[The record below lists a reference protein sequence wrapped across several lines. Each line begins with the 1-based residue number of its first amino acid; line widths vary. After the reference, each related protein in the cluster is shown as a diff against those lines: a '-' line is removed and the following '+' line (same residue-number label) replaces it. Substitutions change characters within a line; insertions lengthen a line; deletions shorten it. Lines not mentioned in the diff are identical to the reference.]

1 MEIQVEQQIKDAAVE
16 VFQKAGL
23 TEEEAVALFYK
34 RTAATG
40 KLTFPVEEERKDENK
55 KVKRRRMNERFAEW
69 DAFSKR
75 SCKYVRKTAFSY
87 SSF

>member
-23 TEEEAVALFYK
+23 TEEEAVALFYT

-40 KLTFPVEEERKDENK
+40 NLTFPVEEERKDENR

-69 DAFSKR
+69 DAF
-75 SCKYVRKTAFSY
+75 
-87 SSF
+87 

>member
-55 KVKRRRMNERFAEW
+55 KVKKEKSELVLFIRDMLISFAI
-69 DAFSKR
+69 
-75 SCKYVRKTAFSY
+75 
-87 SSF
+87 SF

>member
-1 MEIQVEQQIKDAAVE
+1 MEIRVEQHVKDAAVE

-40 KLTFPVEEERKDENK
+40 KLAFPVEDARQGETK

-69 DAFSKR
+69 DAI
-75 SCKYVRKTAFSY
+75 
-87 SSF
+87 

>member
-1 MEIQVEQQIKDAAVE
+1 MEIRVEQHVKDAAVE

-40 KLTFPVEEERKDENK
+40 KLAFPVEDASQGETK

-69 DAFSKR
+69 DAF
-75 SCKYVRKTAFSY
+75 
-87 SSF
+87 

>member
-34 RTAATG
+34 RTAAPG
-40 KLTFPVEEERKDENK
+40 NLTFPVEEERKDENR

-69 DAFSKR
+69 DAF
-75 SCKYVRKTAFSY
+75 
-87 SSF
+87 

>member
-23 TEEEAVALFYK
+23 KEEAVALFYK

-69 DAFSKR
+69 DAF
-75 SCKYVRKTAFSY
+75 
-87 SSF
+87 

>member
-40 KLTFPVEEERKDENK
+40 
-55 KVKRRRMNERFAEW
+55 
-69 DAFSKR
+69 
-75 SCKYVRKTAFSY
+75 
-87 SSF
+87 

>member
-1 MEIQVEQQIKDAAVE
+1 MEIRVEQHVKDAAVE

-40 KLTFPVEEERKDENK
+40 KLAFPVEDARQGETK
-55 KVKRRRMNERFAEW
+55 KVKGRRMNERFAEW
-69 DAFSKR
+69 DAF
-75 SCKYVRKTAFSY
+75 
-87 SSF
+87 